1 MKVKV
6 RFRGR
11 VIDFRTH
18 FSASVFLDTLNTDAK
33 RSFTTSGIIALSD
46 SENLADTLAFFL
58 PQRIEPSD
66 IVDFVVAN
74 QLSDRN
80 SLAVVADIS
89 AQSEDLISNFTVE
102 PNPFT
107 PNDDGINDAMNVI
120 FDVQR
125 LLVPKA
131 VHLEIY
137 DLDGKRVHRTER
149 QLASGGYSQQ
159 WDGRNDAG
167 QRVPPGL
174 YILRIYT
181 EADEAGAS
189 PMRLISVAY

>member
-1 MKVKV
+1 M
-6 RFRGR
+6 
-11 VIDFRTH
+11 
-18 FSASVFLDTLNTDAK
+18 
-33 RSFTTSGIIALSD
+33 
-46 SENLADTLAFFL
+46 
-58 PQRIEPSD
+58 
-66 IVDFVVAN
+66 
-74 QLSDRN
+74 SDRN

-89 AQSEDLISNFTVE
+89 AQSEDLISNFNVE

-107 PNDDGINDAMNVI
+107 PNDDGINDAMTVI

-137 DLDGKRVHRTER
+137 DLNGRRVHRTER

-159 WDGRNDAG
+159 WDGLNDAG

-174 YILRIYT
+174 YILSRPRAALVGEGVGHAQTREGNKRLSSPPLGRIRT
-181 EADEAGAS
+181 KLVPDESYRS
-189 PMRLISVAY
+189 PDDF